1 VHSEPRTVHYILSGS
16 NPYHV
21 WFPGLIRNGAG
32 SWNELTD
39 RSARVTRNG
48 CICLACCFPR
58 AASLPAQHC
67 LYVFRG
73 PNCGSSGTR
82 GTCRTCQAAGWARW
96 QILPGVERLITAVL
110 RREVHGFL
118 RQVDKER
125 RSDGRGKTLA
135 MPEKVGN
142 Y

>member
-1 VHSEPRTVHYILSGS
+1 VQV
-16 NPYHV
+16 
-21 WFPGLIRNGAG
+21 
-32 SWNELTD
+32 
-39 RSARVTRNG
+39 
-48 CICLACCFPR
+48 
-58 AASLPAQHC
+58 
-67 LYVFRG
+67 
-73 PNCGSSGTR
+73 
-82 GTCRTCQAAGWARW
+82 
-96 QILPGVERLITAVL
+96 LPGVERLITAVL